1 MKSRKLLAL
10 FLAIFMLAS
19 LIVPASAETIT
30 PETNVTNGV
39 VGYDAALVDKLT
51 TEEMAAIP
59 SISTYAADFTAKT
72 VKTAYKIES
81 AADWQTFDDLVKSTA
96 VDEVVNAE
104 KNQIAHKA
112 FSGVTIY
119 LAKDI
124 DFNGDVIT
132 PIGASAEV
140 TRDKETGKY
149 TVTGDFGWYPYGF
162 AGVFDGQGYAIKNV
176 TIRPETK
183 AQVNNQFFGV
193 FTNLTDLGDVPCKV
207 KNFVIDSTVV
217 LDAFTSIDGTAL
229 SYKHDN
235 WQGAH
240 VAGLAGSAC
249 GFRAENVATVVIE
262 NVCNKAPINF
272 DSRDAAG
279 IINMVKICDL
289 TMINVTNEGDLTQKT
304 YLRGYNNKAAI
315 GGLIGRFG
323 ESDKD
328 AQVSGVITNC
338 RNAGDITVHAVNSTV
353 GGIVGGAFQKSVA
366 RTLTITN
373 CINNGN
379 ITGSRY
385 TVEGEVADD
394 QLSHASQKWWHV
406 YGGVFGWSDGNFT
419 INMNGCK
426 NYGTISSTIGQSG
439 GGMYQI
445 AHQWNKTNCVEAA
458 GSMDPTYN
466 MVAKYYQMS
475 NKTYKNTED
484 ADCYSIRLVALHN
497 GDLALL
503 DSYAY
508 DITIQYGDTTVQAS
522 TGALTSVRT
531 EIAVDSKLGEG
542 VTKISASAL
551 GADYVSAV
559 RIDNIPTSIDKIT
572 VTIVPTMTKGETT
585 TTAAPITFTVDPAV
599 YNAQ

>member
-30 PETNVTNGV
+30 PEVNVTNGI
-39 VGYDAALVDKLT
+39 VGYDASLVDKLT
-51 TEEMAAIP
+51 DEEMAAITN
-59 SISTYAADFTAKT
+59 IKEYDTNNK
-72 VKTAYKIES
+72 KTAYKITD
-81 AADWQTFDDLVKSTA
+81 AAGWAKFDELVKTEVA
-96 VDEVVNAE
+96 VSDDTN
-104 KNQIAHKA
+104 KYQHYKGL
-112 FSGVTIY
+112 SGVTIY
-119 LAKDI
+119 LANNI
-124 DFNGDVIT
+124 DFNGAVIT
-132 PIGASAEV
+132 PIGSANSADE
-140 TRDKETGKY
+140 
-149 TVTGDFGWYPYGF
+149 WHPWLF
-162 AGVFDGQGYAIKNV
+162 AGIFDGQGYAIKNV

-183 AQVNNQFFGV
+183 ASVNYQFYGV
-193 FTNLTDLGDVPCKV
+193 FAGLTDVGDVPCVV

-217 LDAFTSIDGTAL
+217 LDVFTDINGAILT
-229 SYKHDN
+229 YKHDQ

-249 GFRAENVATVVIE
+249 GFSVADVATVVVE
-262 NVCNKAPINF
+262 NVCNKAPIIY
-272 DSRDAAG
+272 DSRNAAG

-289 TMINVTNEGDLTQKT
+289 TMTNVTNEGDLTQKT

-338 RNAGDITVHAVNSTV
+338 RNTGDITVHAVNASV

-385 TVEGEVADD
+385 TEDGEIADD
-394 QLSHASQKWWHV
+394 QLENATQKWWHV

-439 GGMYQI
+439 GGMFQV
-445 AHQWNKTNCVEAA
+445 ANKWNKTDCVEKA
-458 GSMDPTYN
+458 GEADPTYN
-466 MVAKYYQMS
+466 MIAKYYQMS
-475 NKTYKNTED
+475 TTAPEGK
-484 ADCYSIRLVALHN
+484 YSLRLVALHN
-497 GDLALL
+497 GELNVL
-503 DSYAY
+503 DSFSY
-508 DITIQYGDTTVQAS
+508 DVTITYDGLETPLKATTGKLTTVQTSILATNMG
-522 TGALTSVRT
+522 TGAT
-531 EIAVDSKLGEG
+531 EITAEMLDC
-542 VTKISASAL
+542 
-551 GADYVSAV
+551 DYLSAV
-559 RIDNIPTSIDKIT
+559 RIDNIPTSVGPIT
-572 VTIVPTMTKGETT
+572 VTVTPTMTKGENT

-599 YNAQ
+599 YNVAA